1 MKKSHQVGL
10 QGLGLLA
17 RKGFLALSFLLIA
30 REFGPN
36 KFGTF
41 SYVFTWVYVFALFS
55 SLGFSPVSTR
65 EVARDH
71 AIAPEVLGCTLIIRF
86 IASAIS
92 VMLLLSVMFFS
103 PMGRPE
109 LRSMVLILAW
119 TIPPLAVLDQLAAY
133 VMGFG
138 NNLSFAFI
146 NLVQWGLY
154 FIATVLG
161 IIVGRGLQPVLAF
174 QLIAVSISVLI
185 CAVVFRRDI
194 LEAFRRHFNM
204 KLARYLTREAAP
216 LAMTNLLGVL
226 YFRIGTLQ
234 LYHFLGPRPTG
245 LYTSS
250 LQVVEALQLIPM
262 AITGAMFPLISKALG
277 NNAEFS
283 RLFNRIVIVLVFFS
297 LFIGATASTIGSS
310 VMPLIFGKDYAGSGR
325 LLSLLIWAATPTFLH
340 YTFAYFLIAAHKQ
353 KLVTLNALLG
363 VVISF
368 AANLALIPRYG
379 VLGAVYG
386 SLITETSIC
395 LLHASFLL
403 PLIKI
408 SRELNLLAIPA
419 LGALL
424 VVLAG
429 SRWHDYINANIVNIA
444 LFSCFSGLLFAMAF
458 FVCRQF
464 REVLETA

>member
-1 MKKSHQVGL
+1 MKSARQIAL
-10 QGLGLLA
+10 QGIGLVT

-30 REFGPN
+30 RKFGPAQ
-36 KFGTF
+36 FGTF
-41 SYVFTWVYVFALFS
+41 TYVFTWVYVFALFS

-65 EVARDH
+65 EVARDQ
-71 AIAPEVLGCTLIIRF
+71 AIAPEVLGCALIIRL

-92 VMLLLSVMFFS
+92 VMLLLVVMFFS

-109 LRSMVLILAW
+109 LRSMVLVLAW

-138 NNLSFAFI
+138 SNSRFAFI
-146 NLVQWGLY
+146 NLVQWGSY
-154 FIATVLG
+154 FIATILG

-174 QLIAVSISVLI
+174 QLIGVSCSLLI
-185 CAVVFRRDI
+185 CVFVFRTD
-194 LEAFRRHFNM
+194 LLAAFRRQFNM
-204 KLARYLTREAAP
+204 RLAKYLTREAAP

-234 LYHFLGPRPTG
+234 LYHFLGPGSTG

-262 AITGAMFPLISKALG
+262 AITGAMFPLISRAIG
-277 NNAEFS
+277 NNSEFS

-310 VMPLIFGKDYAGSGR
+310 VMPLIFGKEYAGSGR

-368 AANLALIPRYG
+368 TANLTLIPRYG

-395 LLHASFLL
+395 ILHLSFLL
-403 PLIKI
+403 PLVKV

-419 LGALL
+419 MGALL
-424 VVLAG
+424 VVLTG
-429 SRWHDYINANIVNIA
+429 FRWHEYINANLVNIA
-444 LFSCFSGLLFAMAF
+444 LFSCFSSLLFATAF

-464 REVLETA
+464 SEVVETA